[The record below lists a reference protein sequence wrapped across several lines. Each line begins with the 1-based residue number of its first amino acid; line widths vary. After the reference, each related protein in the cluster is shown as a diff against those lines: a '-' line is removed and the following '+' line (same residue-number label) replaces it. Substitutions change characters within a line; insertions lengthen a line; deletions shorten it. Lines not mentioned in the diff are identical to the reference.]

1 MDRRETVRVLRR
13 RLGEV
18 IDRSGMSR
26 SAFAARI
33 GVDRST
39 LAQVLSPQNDRL
51 PRAET
56 LAAIAADQQ
65 VSVDWLLGLTQ
76 EGRLSAAIIQQPLEI
91 AAGAYSPA
99 DERLTRW
106 HAEAAGYKVRYV
118 PATLPDLLKTEE
130 IIRYE
135 YRAYQGPVPE
145 SRIEAAMARLANV
158 RLPESDLEV
167 CSPLQDL
174 VGFAHG
180 QGIWSELPSAPRA
193 RQLGTMLQLA
203 DELYPSFRWF
213 LFDGLRQYSVPLTIF
228 GPKRAAIYVGQM
240 YLVFNSTEHI
250 RVLGSHFDSLIRA
263 AVVQP
268 HEVTALLRKL
278 LDELEPGAAR
288 GAEGRPE
295 HV

>member
-1 MDRRETVRVLRR
+1 MNRRDTVRVLRG
-13 RLGEV
+13 RLDEV
-18 IDRSGMSR
+18 IERSGLSR

-33 GVDRST
+33 GIDRST
-39 LAQVLSPQNDRL
+39 LAQILSPQNDRL

-76 EGRLSAAIIQQPLEI
+76 EGRLSAAIITQPLEI
-91 AAGAYSPA
+91 AAGAHSAA

-106 HAEAAGYKVRYV
+106 HAEVAGYKVRYV

-135 YRAYQGPVPE
+135 YREYQGPVPE
-145 SRIEAAMARLANV
+145 SRMEAAMARLANV

-167 CSPLQDL
+167 CSSLQDL
-174 VGFAHG
+174 VGFARG
-180 QGIWSELPSAPRA
+180 EGVWAELPAAARV
-193 RQLGTMLQLA
+193 RQLGTMSQLA
-203 DELYPSFRWF
+203 EELYPAFRWF
-213 LFDGLRQYSVPLTIF
+213 LFDGLKRFSVPLTVF

-240 YLVFNSTEHI
+240 YFVFNSTEHI
-250 RVLGSHFDSLIRA
+250 RVLASHFDDLIRA

-268 HEVTALLRKL
+268 PEIPALLTKL
-278 LDELEPGAAR
+278 MDDIEPAAR
-288 GAEGRPE
+288 RGKETRT
-295 HV
+295 

>member
-1 MDRRETVRVLRR
+1 MDRRDTVRVLRG
-13 RLGEV
+13 RLEEV
-18 IDRSGMSR
+18 IEKSGLSR

-33 GVDRST
+33 GIDRST
-39 LAQVLSPQNDRL
+39 LAQILSPQNDRL

-76 EGRLSAAIIQQPLEI
+76 EGRLSASIISQPLEI
-91 AAGAYSPA
+91 APGAHSPA

-106 HAEAAGYKVRYV
+106 HAEVAGYKVRYV

-130 IIRYE
+130 VIRYE
-135 YRAYQGPVPE
+135 YRSYQGAVPQ
-145 SRIEAAMARLANV
+145 SRMEAAMARLANV

-174 VGFAHG
+174 VGFARG
-180 QGIWSELPSAPRA
+180 EGIWSELPAPARI
-193 RQLGTMLQLA
+193 RQLGTMLHLA
-203 DELYPSFRWF
+203 EELYPAFRWF
-213 LFDGLRQYSVPLTIF
+213 LFDGLTRFSVPLTVF

-240 YLVFNSTEHI
+240 YFVFNSTEQI
-250 RVLGSHFDSLIRA
+250 RVLASHFDDLIRA

-268 HEVTALLRKL
+268 PDIPALLRKL
-278 LDELEPGAAR
+278 IEELEHEAAE
-288 GAEGRPE
+288 AAGR
-295 HV
+295 